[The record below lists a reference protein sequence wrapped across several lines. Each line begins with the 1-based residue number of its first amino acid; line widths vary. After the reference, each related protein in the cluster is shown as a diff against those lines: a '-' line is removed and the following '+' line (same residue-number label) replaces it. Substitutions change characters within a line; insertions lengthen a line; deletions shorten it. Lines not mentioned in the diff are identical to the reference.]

1 MKKQLL
7 SFKFALCGVWNTIK
21 NESHMRFHITAAF
34 YVVLFSLFYN
44 FSAVQWAILIILMG
58 LVMALEVLN
67 TCIEELCDLYTD
79 RYEPLVKL
87 IKDGAAGAVL
97 VMSAA
102 AAVVAVIFF
111 WNIDIISSIIAF
123 FAANIP
129 LLILLVLS
137 AVLAVLFV
145 ILGPVGI
152 KNAVTGANKRH
163 N

>member
-7 SFKFALCGVWNTIK
+7 SFKFAFRGLWSTIK
-21 NESHMRFHITAAF
+21 KESHMRFHMTAAF

-44 FSAVQWAILIILMG
+44 FSAVQWAILVILMG

-67 TCIEELCDLYTD
+67 TCVEELCDLYTD
-79 RYEPLVKL
+79 RYEPLVRL

-102 AAVVAVIFF
+102 AAVIAVIFF
-111 WNIDIISSIIAF
+111 WDIQAVSNIIAF
-123 FAANIP
+123 FEANIP
-129 LLILLVLS
+129 LLFLLVLS
-137 AVLAVLFV
+137 VVLAVVFIL
-145 ILGPVGI
+145 LGPVGI
-152 KNAVTGANKRH
+152 MNAVTGANKKH

>member
-111 WNIDIISSIIAF
+111 WNIDIISSIITF

-152 KNAVTGANKRH
+152 KNAVTGVNKKQ

>member
-111 WNIDIISSIIAF
+111 WNIDIISSIITF
-123 FAANIP
+123 FATNI
-129 LLILLVLS
+129 LLLVLLVMS
-137 AVLAVLFV
+137 TVLAVIFV
-145 ILGPVGI
+145 LLGPVGI
-152 KNAVTGANKRH
+152 KNAVTGVNKKQ